1 MHLST
6 RITDIIQLFMST
18 SNWNLSL
25 HACTTSALLT
35 EPSCQHAEFN
45 SEGLFKYA
53 EVHHTE
59 INVLKYILI

>member
-1 MHLST
+1 
-6 RITDIIQLFMST
+6 MST